1 MVLFFFKLKSKIRLK
16 DRARFHLSDLLKERV
31 VFSLTSTFVTTIIYK
46 RKKDFHVCCTTKQEI
61 SRKERCQVIMVR
73 SIRSSFWMEEN
84 FLLSIQKR
92 TMNSFWNGLYSIVAR
107 DAHSFWIVANL
118 FFIKEIS
125 VKLKKHCIF
134 ILPEFCYWFL
144 YLIFHKTFH
153 VIQL

>member
-1 MVLFFFKLKSKIRLK
+1 MVSLFFFFKLKSKIRLK
-16 DRARFHLSDLLKERV
+16 FHLSDLLKERV
-31 VFSLTSTFVTTIIYK
+31 VFSLTSTFVTAIIYK
-46 RKKDFHVCCTTKQEI
+46 HKKDFHVCRTTKQEF

-92 TMNSFWNGLYSIVAR
+92 TKKCSWNGLYSIVAR
-107 DAHSFWIVANL
+107 DAHSFWI
-118 FFIKEIS
+118 IS

-144 YLIFHKTFH
+144 YSIFHKNFH